1 MKVRVRF
8 KKLGMIKFISH
19 LDMIRMFSRAFKRA
33 GIPVKWSQGFN
44 PNPLLSIAVPLS
56 VGLESEDEVMDL
68 ELEDDYDLTRLKPDL
83 QKHLPQG
90 IEIIQVTNDFN
101 PVSIFRRIE
110 STDYQMI
117 YPKETQVSYEAMK
130 IGVEKLLN
138 ASEVMI
144 PRKRKKKGRK
154 ILIDEDIR
162 PLINSVKIEDGNQ
175 GLTLFVNLS
184 SNAEAN
190 LRPDRFLM
198 GLKKA
203 SNIDFDGDLVQ
214 IRKLKNYDA
223 EGLTIDD

>member
-1 MKVRVRF
+1 
-8 KKLGMIKFISH
+8 
-19 LDMIRMFSRAFKRA
+19 
-33 GIPVKWSQGFN
+33 
-44 PNPLLSIAVPLS
+44 
-56 VGLESEDEVMDL
+56 
-68 ELEDDYDLTRLKPDL
+68 
-83 QKHLPQG
+83 
-90 IEIIQVTNDFN
+90 
-101 PVSIFRRIE
+101 
-110 STDYQMI
+110 DYQMI